1 MQKDNKRRA
10 ISMNDAFPNLY
21 AIYGSDPI
29 VKVLVKRWRL
39 RPLSLALITFLSG
52 GFYMGGLAAV
62 FGYLLPRPGIVASS
76 EDYFNQV
83 NFFLIFPV
91 IAFYYLDQPA
101 KIEEA
106 YTALIQHVG
115 KDKSWLDEFRSQMST
130 LSTRHV
136 WWLACLAMGLFVIG
150 TGTYD
155 SISKLGGWWYSANG
169 WMIAG
174 LQAARGVVVYMIL
187 VVFARHIIA
196 SIGLGRIY
204 QRFEILAPIL
214 PPSQTYGIRAVAD
227 YAFTFTALAAV
238 VGLNIGLGPLVADK
252 LGLDYPI
259 QAVLYLVM
267 APVGFFLP
275 LWQAHHEM
283 VQSRNRIIDDLSAQ
297 YQSEYDQLLVDVA
310 QNAKGIE
317 ERFKRLKTI
326 QDTYDLIEKSWTWP
340 FNTSTLYK
348 VIVTIL
354 APFSLAVLQVLTGF
368 VSDLVAKLI
377 RR

>member
-1 MQKDNKRRA
+1 
-10 ISMNDAFPNLY
+10 MNDAFPNLY
-21 AIYGSDPI
+21 AIYGSDPFG
-29 VKVLVKRWRL
+29 KVLVKRWQM
-39 RPLSLALITFLSG
+39 RPLSMALIAFLLG
-52 GFYMGGLAAV
+52 GCYMGGLAAV
-62 FGYLLPRPGIVASS
+62 FGYFLPRPGIVASS
-76 EDYFNQV
+76 VDYFNQV

-91 IAFYYLDQPA
+91 IAFYYLAQPA
-101 KIEEA
+101 KIEGA
-106 YTALIQHVG
+106 YTALIRHVG
-115 KDKSWLDEFRSQMST
+115 KDESWLEEFRIQMNT
-130 LSTRHV
+130 LSVHRG
-136 WWLACLAMGLFVIG
+136 WWLACLAMGVFVIG

-155 SISKLGGWWYSANG
+155 SILKFGGWWYSAN
-169 WMIAG
+169 WLMIAG
-174 LQAARGVVVYMIL
+174 LQAARGIVVYMIL
-187 VVFARHIIA
+187 VVFTRHIIA
-196 SIGLGRIY
+196 SIGFGRIY

-227 YAFTFTALAAV
+227 YAFTFTILAAV

-283 VQSRNRIIDDLSAQ
+283 VQSRNRIIDNLSAQ
-297 YQSEYDQLLVDVA
+297 YQNEYDQLLEDVA
-310 QNAKGIE
+310 HNAKE
-317 ERFKRLKTI
+317 ADDRFKRLKTI

-354 APFSLAVLQVLTGF
+354 APFSLAVLQVLTGY